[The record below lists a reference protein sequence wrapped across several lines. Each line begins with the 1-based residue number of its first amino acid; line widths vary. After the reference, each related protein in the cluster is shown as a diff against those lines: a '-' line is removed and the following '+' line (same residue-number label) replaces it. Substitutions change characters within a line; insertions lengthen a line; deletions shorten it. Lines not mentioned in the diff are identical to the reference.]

1 MPITKFTL
9 SIVALLLTVITCN
22 SQSSNDILVGA
33 GFDLIKTDY
42 NHFGNKLQVGAE
54 ANYFVVRHFAA
65 GAGLE
70 LWTHHPASF
79 TMGMRYYPLDNFF
92 VRFRGLIGANDVALG
107 GGWAKPINEK
117 LRFEAIGDFYFGQTE
132 FGIRAG
138 IAYVIKNKNGQ

>member
-1 MPITKFTL
+1 MIKFAL
-9 SIVALLLTVITCN
+9 SVAILLFTVFTSN
-22 SQSSNDILVGA
+22 SQSSNDILVSA
-33 GFDLIKTDY
+33 GFDFIKTDY
-42 NHFGNKLQVGAE
+42 SRFGNKLQVGAE

-70 LWTHHPASF
+70 LWTYHPASF
-79 TMGMRYYPLDNFF
+79 AMGMRYYPLDNFF

-107 GGWAKPINEK
+107 GGWSKPITEK

-138 IAYVIKNKNGQ
+138 VGYIIKSKNGQ

>member
-1 MPITKFTL
+1 MQKVYFIISVLVLASATL
-9 SIVALLLTVITCN
+9 QAQSNNDLLL
-22 SQSSNDILVGA
+22 SG

-42 NHFGNKLQVGAE
+42 ARFGDKFQFGAE

-65 GAGLE
+65 GGGLE
-70 LWTHHPASF
+70 LWTRPQSSF

-107 GGWAKPINEK
+107 GGWSKPLNDTW
-117 LRFEAIGDFYFGQTE
+117 RFEAMGDFYFGQTE

-138 IAYVIKNKNGQ
+138 VGYVIKNKNRQ

>member
-1 MPITKFTL
+1 MRNVYITL
-9 SIVALLLTVITCN
+9 SVLILTVGTLN
-22 SQSSNDILVGA
+22 AQSSNDILIGG

-42 NHFGNKLQVGAE
+42 SRFGDKLQFGTE

-70 LWTHHPASF
+70 LWTRNTSSF
-79 TMGMRYYPLDNFF
+79 AMGMRYYPLDNFF

-107 GGWAKPINEK
+107 GGWSKPINEK
-117 LRFEAIGDFYFGQTE
+117 WRFEAIGDFYFGQTE

-138 IAYVIKNKNGQ
+138 VGYVIKNKNGQ

>member
-1 MPITKFTL
+1 
-9 SIVALLLTVITCN
+9 
-22 SQSSNDILVGA
+22 
-33 GFDLIKTDY
+33 
-42 NHFGNKLQVGAE
+42 
-54 ANYFVVRHFAA
+54 
-65 GAGLE
+65 
-70 LWTHHPASF
+70 
-79 TMGMRYYPLDNFF
+79 MGMRYYPLDNFF